1 MGIVPSQRKA
11 EYYLE
16 TFSPTQAQIESHLQQ
31 DGKLRMQDLLWRQR
45 LQWKMRM
52 HLLRLQVNNSNRV
65 SAPNDLQVARRRLRI
80 CKVEMRE
87 RGHSGKLCSI
97 VKFSHGELIIGDR
110 SIKSPLKSSGVS
122 SVSRFP

>member
-1 MGIVPSQRKA
+1 MVVAVEWFKSSRVQ
-11 EYYLE
+11 
-16 TFSPTQAQIESHLQQ
+16 QADQ
-31 DGKLRMQDLLWRQR
+31 DITV
-45 LQWKMRM
+45 
-52 HLLRLQVNNSNRV
+52 QVNNSNRV

>member
-1 MGIVPSQRKA
+1 MGHYNIKTPYNFLAQLLTNS
-11 EYYLE
+11 
-16 TFSPTQAQIESHLQQ
+16 AQIESHLQQ

-52 HLLRLQVNNSNRV
+52 HLLGLQVNNSNRV

-110 SIKSPLKSSGVS
+110 SIKSPSKSSGVS